1 MSTMTIELKPGLVAG
16 LNRLAER
23 LADSPAHIAQQA
35 IQHFIELNEW
45 QINEIEA
52 ALLEADAGDFASDEQ
67 VNAVFSKWQ

>member
-1 MSTMTIELKPGLVAG
+1 MSTMTIELEPGLVTG

-35 IQHFIELNEW
+35 IQQFVELNEW

-52 ALLEADAGDFASDEQ
+52 ALIQADADDFASDDQ
-67 VNAVFSKWQ
+67 VKAVFSKWS